1 MAKKG
6 NLYPPIVEPITINP
20 LGVIIMSFVFA
31 LVFFVIGVITMHYP
45 KIAGV
50 I

>member
-6 NLYPPIVEPITINP
+6 NLFPTIVEPITINP
-20 LGVIIMSFVFA
+20 LGVIIMSFAFA
-31 LVFFVIGVITMHYP
+31 LVFFVIGVLTMHYP